1 MAIAPVRTR
10 RIRPE
15 VTRPA
20 GGGLEQAG
28 RVLAGEGRLTSMAP
42 YPLAVCRTLVLTA
55 LVAATATVVRSQ
67 GVQPTGQDRPRF
79 RSGVELINVNA
90 TVTDADGR
98 FVRGL
103 RQEDFRVYQ
112 DGQLQEITHFASERV
127 PVSLGI
133 LLDTS
138 SSMDD
143 SKMAAARE
151 ALNRFLLELL
161 GPDDEVFLY
170 RFDSSPELVHGWT
183 TDKRKVSDA
192 LERVVPAGSTAMYD
206 ALAEAVP
213 LVQAGRHQKKALVL
227 ISDGNDTISRM
238 LLEDLKAQI
247 RATEILVYAV
257 GIDEQVITDPVRPR
271 TWRHGGDALFAQGRG
286 RPRPFPFP
294 RPGRPGGLP
303 PRLPI
308 PRNPPPRFPPSP
320 PPDTPPIGGVPR
332 NSGGQQRGDDD
343 RVNAAIL
350 REITDASGG
359 RAEIVRSARDLN
371 PATASIADELSRQ
384 YYLGYASTILRDG
397 RWHAIRVEVVRGG
410 YTVRSRSGF
419 VAAAQ

>member
-1 MAIAPVRTR
+1 
-10 RIRPE
+10 
-15 VTRPA
+15 
-20 GGGLEQAG
+20 
-28 RVLAGEGRLTSMAP
+28 MAP
-42 YPLAVCRTLVLTA
+42 YPRAIGRTVVLAA
-55 LVAATATVVRSQ
+55 LLGATATAVRSQ
-67 GVQPTGQDRPRF
+67 GTQDTQQERPRF

-98 FVRGL
+98 FVRNL

-112 DGQLQEITHFASERV
+112 DGQPQAITHFSSERV

-143 SKMAAARE
+143 AKMAAARE

-161 GPDDEVFLY
+161 GPEDEVFLY

-183 TDKRKVSDA
+183 TDKRKVSEA
-192 LERVVPAGSTAMYD
+192 LERVVPAGSTALFD

-238 LLEDLKAQI
+238 LLEDLKTQV
-247 RATEILVYAV
+247 RATEILVYAI
-257 GIDEQVITDPVRPR
+257 GIDEQIITDPARGGRP
-271 TWRHGGDALFAQGRG
+271 WRHGGGDVLFAQGRG
-286 RPRPFPFP
+286 RPPRPFPFP

-303 PRLPI
+303 PRLPV
-308 PRNPPPRFPPSP
+308 PGNPPPRFPPAT

-332 NSGGQQRGDDD
+332 NSGGQQRDED

-359 RAEIVRSARDLN
+359 RTEIVRSARDLN

-384 YYLGYASTILRDG
+384 YYLGYASTVLRDG
-397 RWHAIRVEVVRGG
+397 RWHSIRVEVVGG
-410 YTVRSRSGF
+410 YTVRSRNGF

>member
-1 MAIAPVRTR
+1 
-10 RIRPE
+10 
-15 VTRPA
+15 
-20 GGGLEQAG
+20 
-28 RVLAGEGRLTSMAP
+28 MAP
-42 YPLAVCRTLVLTA
+42 YPHAVSRTLVL
-55 LVAATATVVRSQ
+55 AACLAAAVTVVRSQ
-67 GVQPTGQDRPRF
+67 SVQSPQQDDRPRF

-103 RQEDFRVYQ
+103 RREDFRVYQ

-143 SKMAAARE
+143 AKMAAARE

-161 GPDDEVFLY
+161 GPDDEVFLF

-183 TDKRKVSDA
+183 TDKRRVSEA
-192 LERVVPAGSTAMYD
+192 LERIVPAGSTAMYD

-213 LVQAGRHQKKALVL
+213 MVQAGRHQKKALVL

-238 LLEDLKAQI
+238 LLADLKAQI
-247 RATEILVYAV
+247 RTTEILVYAI
-257 GIDEQVITDPVRPR
+257 GIDEQVITDPGRPQS
-271 TWRHGGDALFAQGRG
+271 WRRDGGEPLFAQGRG

-303 PRLPI
+303 PRLPV
-308 PRNPPPRFPPSP
+308 PGNPPPRFPTPA
-320 PPDTPPIGGVPR
+320 PPDAPPVGGVPR
-332 NSGGQQRGDDD
+332 NAGGRQRDDD

-359 RAEIVRSARDLN
+359 RTEIVRSARDLN

-384 YYLGYASTILRDG
+384 YYLGYASTVLRDG

>member
-1 MAIAPVRTR
+1 
-10 RIRPE
+10 
-15 VTRPA
+15 
-20 GGGLEQAG
+20 
-28 RVLAGEGRLTSMAP
+28 MAP
-42 YPLAVCRTLVLTA
+42 N
-55 LVAATATVVRSQ
+55 ATVVRRVLTIATIAVILLTATAPVLRSQ
-67 GVQPTGQDRPRF
+67 GQAAPQDDRPRF
-79 RSGVELINVNA
+79 RSGIDLINVNA

-103 RQEDFRVYQ
+103 VKEDFRIYQ
-112 DGQLQEITHFASERV
+112 DDQPQDITHFSNERV

-143 SKMAAARE
+143 AKMAAARD

-161 GPDDEVFLY
+161 GPEDEVFLY

-183 TDKRKVSDA
+183 TDKRKVSEA
-192 LERVVPAGSTAMYD
+192 LAGIQPAGSTAMFD

-213 LVQAGRHQKKALVL
+213 LVQAGRHQKKALVV

-238 LLEDLKAQI
+238 LLQDLKAQI
-247 RATEILVYAV
+247 KATEILIYAV
-257 GIDEQVITDPVRPR
+257 GIDEQTTTAPVP
-271 TWRHGGDALFAQGRG
+271 WRSSGGVGAAFDQS

-303 PRLPI
+303 PGPI
-308 PRNPPPRFPPSP
+308 PRPGSPRPRFPPSP
-320 PPDTPPIGGVPR
+320 PPEVPPAGAPR
-332 NSGGQQRGDDD
+332 DSRRQQRDED
-343 RVNAAIL
+343 RVNAATL

-359 RAEIVRSARDLN
+359 RTEIVRSARDLN

-384 YYLGYASTILRDG
+384 YYLGYASNVLKDG
-397 RWHAIRVEVVRGG
+397 RWHTIRVDVARGA
-410 YTVRSRSGF
+410 YTVRARNGF
-419 VAAAQ
+419 VATR

>member
-1 MAIAPVRTR
+1 M
-10 RIRPE
+10 
-15 VTRPA
+15 
-20 GGGLEQAG
+20 
-28 RVLAGEGRLTSMAP
+28 
-42 YPLAVCRTLVLTA
+42 LVV

-67 GVQPTGQDRPRF
+67 SAQDARQDPPRF

-112 DGQLQEITHFASERV
+112 DGQAQDITHFSSERV

-143 SKMAAARE
+143 AKMAAARE

-161 GPDDEVFLY
+161 GPEDEVFLY

-183 TDKRKVSDA
+183 TDKRKVSEA
-192 LERVVPAGSTAMYD
+192 LERIVPAGSTAMYD

-213 LVQAGRHQKKALVL
+213 LVQAGQHQKKALVL

-238 LLEDLKAQI
+238 LLEDLKTQV
-247 RATEILVYAV
+247 RATEILVYAI
-257 GIDEQVITDPVRPR
+257 GIDEQVITDPVRTGR
-271 TWRHGGDALFAQGRG
+271 QWRHGGGDALFVQGRG
-286 RPRPFPFP
+286 RPPRPFPFPFP

-303 PRLPI
+303 A
-308 PRNPPPRFPPSP
+308 PRNPPRFPPAP
-320 PPDTPPIGGVPR
+320 PPDAPPIGGVPR
-332 NSGGQQRGDDD
+332 NSGGQQRDQD

-359 RAEIVRSARDLN
+359 RTEIVRSARDLN

-384 YYLGYASTILRDG
+384 YYLGYASTVLRDG
-397 RWHAIRVEVVRGG
+397 RWHSIRVEVVRGA
-410 YTVRSRSGF
+410 YTVRSRNGF

>member
-1 MAIAPVRTR
+1 
-10 RIRPE
+10 
-15 VTRPA
+15 
-20 GGGLEQAG
+20 
-28 RVLAGEGRLTSMAP
+28 MAP
-42 YPLAVCRTLVLTA
+42 NPLAVGRTLA
-55 LVAATATVVRSQ
+55 LVALLAATATIVRSQ
-67 GVQPTGQDRPRF
+67 GVQAPQQDDRPRF

-112 DGQLQEITHFASERV
+112 DGELQEITHFANERV

-143 SKMAAARE
+143 AKMAAARE

-183 TDKRKVSDA
+183 TDKRKVSAA
-192 LERVVPAGSTAMYD
+192 LDRVVPAGSTAMFD

-213 LVQAGRHQKKALVL
+213 LVQTGRHQKKALVL

-238 LLEDLKAQI
+238 LLQDLKAQI
-247 RATEILVYAV
+247 RSTEILIYAI
-257 GIDEQVITDPVRPR
+257 GIDEQVTTEPVRTPQS
-271 TWRHGGDALFAQGRG
+271 WRHGGGASLAQGRG
-286 RPRPFPFP
+286 RPLPFPFP

-303 PRLPI
+303 PRPV
-308 PRNPPPRFPPSP
+308 PRFPPSP
-320 PPDTPPIGGVPR
+320 PPDVPPVGTPR
-332 NSGGQQRGDDD
+332 NAGGRQSDED
-343 RVNAAIL
+343 RVNAAVL

-359 RAEIVRSARDLN
+359 RTEIVRSARDLN

-384 YYLGYASTILRDG
+384 YYLGYTSTVHRDG
-397 RWHAIRVEVVRGG
+397 RWHSIRVEVLRGP

>member
-1 MAIAPVRTR
+1 MAPNPLMV
-10 RIRPE
+10 
-15 VTRPA
+15 
-20 GGGLEQAG
+20 G
-28 RVLAGEGRLTSMAP
+28 RACLLAALLAGS
-42 YPLAVCRTLVLTA
+42 
-55 LVAATATVVRSQ
+55 ATILRSQ
-67 GVQPTGQDRPRF
+67 GVEAPRQDDRPRF

-103 RQEDFRVYQ
+103 RQEDFRIYQ
-112 DGQLQEITHFASERV
+112 DGQLQEITHFANERV
-127 PVSLGI
+127 AVSLGI

-143 SKMAAARE
+143 GKMATARE

-161 GPDDEVFLY
+161 GPEDEVFLY

-183 TDKRKVSDA
+183 TDKRKVSEA
-192 LERVVPAGSTAMYD
+192 LERIVPAGSTAMFD

-238 LLEDLKAQI
+238 LLQDLKTQI
-247 RATEILVYAV
+247 RSTEILVYAI
-257 GIDEQVITDPVRPR
+257 GIDEQVMTGPAGAGRS
-271 TWRHGGDALFAQGRG
+271 WRRDGGEPFFAQGRG

-303 PRLPI
+303 PRPF
-308 PRNPPPRFPPSP
+308 PPTPTPRFPPSP
-320 PPDTPPIGGVPR
+320 PPDVPTIGTPR
-332 NSGGQQRGDDD
+332 NSGGQHSDED
-343 RVNAAIL
+343 RVNGAIL

-359 RAEIVRSARDLN
+359 RTEIVRSARDLT

-384 YYLGYASTILRDG
+384 YYLGYASTVLRDG
-397 RWHAIRVEVVRGG
+397 RWHAIQVKVTRGPYNVRA
-410 YTVRSRSGF
+410 RSGF
-419 VAAAQ
+419 VAAAR

>member
-1 MAIAPVRTR
+1 
-10 RIRPE
+10 
-15 VTRPA
+15 
-20 GGGLEQAG
+20 
-28 RVLAGEGRLTSMAP
+28 MAP
-42 YPLAVCRTLVLTA
+42 YPHAACRTLMLAA
-55 LVAATATVVRSQ
+55 LLAATATVARSQ
-67 GVQPTGQDRPRF
+67 GVQDRPLF

-90 TVTDADGR
+90 TVTDAEGR

-112 DGQLQEITHFASERV
+112 DGVPQEITHFASERV

-143 SKMAAARE
+143 AKMAAARD

-161 GPDDEVFLY
+161 GPDDEVFLF
-170 RFDSSPELVHGWT
+170 RFDSTPELVHGWT
-183 TDKRKVSDA
+183 TDKRKVSEA
-192 LERVVPAGSTAMYD
+192 LERIVPAGSTAMYD

-227 ISDGNDTISRM
+227 ISDGNDTVSRM
-238 LLEDLKAQI
+238 LLEDLKAQV
-247 RATEILVYAV
+247 RATEVLVYAI
-257 GIDEQVITDPVRPR
+257 GIDEQITTEPVRSGGQ
-271 TWRHGGDALFAQGRG
+271 WRFGVGDTLFAQRG
-286 RPRPFPFP
+286 RPPRPFPFP

-303 PRLPI
+303 PRQPV
-308 PRNPPPRFPPSP
+308 PRNPPPRFPAP
-320 PPDTPPIGGVPR
+320 PPETPPTGGAPR
-332 NSGGQQRGDDD
+332 SSARRQHGDD

-359 RAEIVRSARDLN
+359 RTEIVRSARDLN

-384 YYLGYASTILRDG
+384 YYLGYASTVLRDG
-397 RWHAIRVEVVRGG
+397 RWHSIRVEVIRGG
-410 YTVRSRSGF
+410 YTVRSRNGF
-419 VAAAQ
+419 VAAAR

>member
-1 MAIAPVRTR
+1 MKGWFRTMAR
-10 RIRPE
+10 
-15 VTRPA
+15 
-20 GGGLEQAG
+20 
-28 RVLAGEGRLTSMAP
+28 
-42 YPLAVCRTLVLTA
+42 YPHTVGRTLTLVALLTA
-55 LVAATATVVRSQ
+55 AVTMVHSQ
-67 GVQPTGQDRPRF
+67 AVQDPRQDDRPRF

-112 DGQLQEITHFASERV
+112 DDQLQEITHFANERV
-127 PVSLGI
+127 PVSVGI

-143 SKMAAARE
+143 AKMAAARE

-161 GPDDEVFLY
+161 GPEDEVFLY
-170 RFDSSPELVHGWT
+170 RFDSSPELVHSWT
-183 TDKRKVSDA
+183 TDKRKVSAA
-192 LERVVPAGSTAMYD
+192 LERIVPAGSTAMFD

-238 LLEDLKAQI
+238 LLQDLKAQI

-257 GIDEQVITDPVRPR
+257 GIDEQIITEPVRTGQP
-271 TWRHGGDALFAQGRG
+271 WRHGGGAVLAQGRG
-286 RPRPFPFP
+286 RPFPFPFP

-303 PRLPI
+303 PRLPV
-308 PRNPPPRFPPSP
+308 PTPAPRFPPSP
-320 PPDTPPIGGVPR
+320 PPEAPPIGGTPR
-332 NSGGQQRGDDD
+332 NSGGQQSDED

-359 RAEIVRSARDLN
+359 RTEIVRSARDLD

-384 YYLGYASTILRDG
+384 YYLGYASTVLRDG
-397 RWHAIRVEVVRGG
+397 RWHTIRVEVVRGP

>member
-1 MAIAPVRTR
+1 
-10 RIRPE
+10 
-15 VTRPA
+15 
-20 GGGLEQAG
+20 
-28 RVLAGEGRLTSMAP
+28 MAP
-42 YPLAVCRTLVLTA
+42 NPLAVGRTLA
-55 LVAATATVVRSQ
+55 LVALLAATATIVRSQ
-67 GVQPTGQDRPRF
+67 GVQAPQDDRPRF

-112 DGQLQEITHFASERV
+112 DGELQEITQFANERV

-143 SKMAAARE
+143 AKMAAARE

-183 TDKRKVSDA
+183 TDKRKVSAA
-192 LERVVPAGSTAMYD
+192 LDRIVPAGSTAMFD

-238 LLEDLKAQI
+238 LLQDLKAQI
-247 RATEILVYAV
+247 RSTEILIYAIGV
-257 GIDEQVITDPVRPR
+257 DEQVTTEPVRTPQS
-271 TWRHGGDALFAQGRG
+271 WWHGSGASLAQGRG
-286 RPRPFPFP
+286 RPLPFPFP

-303 PRLPI
+303 PRPV
-308 PRNPPPRFPPSP
+308 PRFPPSP
-320 PPDTPPIGGVPR
+320 PPDVPPVGTPR
-332 NSGGQQRGDDD
+332 NAGGRQSDED

-359 RAEIVRSARDLN
+359 RTEIVRSARDLN

-384 YYLGYASTILRDG
+384 YYLGYTSTVHRDG
-397 RWHAIRVEVVRGG
+397 RWHSIRVEVLRGP
-410 YTVRSRSGF
+410 YTVRARSGF

>member
-1 MAIAPVRTR
+1 
-10 RIRPE
+10 
-15 VTRPA
+15 
-20 GGGLEQAG
+20 
-28 RVLAGEGRLTSMAP
+28 MAP
-42 YPLAVCRTLVLTA
+42 YPLVVGRTLA
-55 LVAATATVVRSQ
+55 LAALLGATATIVRSQ
-67 GVQPTGQDRPRF
+67 TVQNPPQEDRPRF

-143 SKMAAARE
+143 AKMAAARE

-161 GPDDEVFLY
+161 GPDDEVFLF

-183 TDKRKVSDA
+183 TDKRRVSEA
-192 LERVVPAGSTAMYD
+192 LERIVPAGSTAMYD

-238 LLEDLKAQI
+238 LLADLKAQI
-247 RATEILVYAV
+247 RTTEILVYAI
-257 GIDEQVITDPVRPR
+257 GIDEQVITDPVRPQS
-271 TWRHGGDALFAQGRG
+271 WRREEDGDTLFAQGRG

-294 RPGRPGGLP
+294 RPGRLP
-303 PRLPI
+303 PRLPV
-308 PRNPPPRFPPSP
+308 PRNPPPRFPAPP

-332 NSGGQQRGDDD
+332 NAGGRQRNDD

-359 RAEIVRSARDLN
+359 RTEIVRSARDLN

-384 YYLGYASTILRDG
+384 YYLGYASTVLRDG

>member
-1 MAIAPVRTR
+1 
-10 RIRPE
+10 
-15 VTRPA
+15 
-20 GGGLEQAG
+20 
-28 RVLAGEGRLTSMAP
+28 MAP
-42 YPLAVCRTLVLTA
+42 YPLAVWRTLMLAAV
-55 LVAATATVVRSQ
+55 VSATATVVLSQ
-67 GVQPTGQDRPRF
+67 GVQDVPRQERPVF

-143 SKMAAARE
+143 AKMAAARE
-151 ALNRFLLELL
+151 ALNRFLLQLL

-183 TDKRKVSDA
+183 TDKRKVSEA

-238 LLEDLKAQI
+238 LLEDLKAQV
-247 RATEILVYAV
+247 RATEILVYAI
-257 GIDEQVITDPVRPR
+257 GIDEQIITEPVRTGQR
-271 TWRHGGDALFAQGRG
+271 WRGDGGEALFAQGRG

-303 PRLPI
+303 PRPVPI
-308 PRNPPPRFPPSP
+308 PGNPPRFPPAP

-332 NSGGQQRGDDD
+332 NSGRRQSDED

-359 RAEIVRSARDLN
+359 RTEIVRSARDLN

-384 YYLGYASTILRDG
+384 YYLGYASTVLRDG
-397 RWHAIRVEVVRGG
+397 RWHAIRVEVVRGD